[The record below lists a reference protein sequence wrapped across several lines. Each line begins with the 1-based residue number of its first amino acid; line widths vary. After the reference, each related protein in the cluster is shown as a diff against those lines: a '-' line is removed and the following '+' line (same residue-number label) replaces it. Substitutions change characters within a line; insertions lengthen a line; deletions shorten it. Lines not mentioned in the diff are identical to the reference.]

1 MRRRIGIW
9 VALMTAAWP
18 VWGWYVR
25 RMCDGSDEPWGIAAL
40 LTLVVIVAYKEIRGR
55 VSPGSYNLPIAG
67 LVLVLYAAVFGFV
80 SPLPRAV
87 LAMTATAIVVS
98 RLYFNCAFNP
108 GVWGLSMLSL
118 PLLATLQFY
127 LGYPLRVLVTM
138 LTVPLLRM
146 AGLAVVRQGAG
157 LALGQ
162 MTVMVDAPCSGIR
175 MLWVGGY
182 LVCLLAVLWQL
193 SARRTVLMGIAAI
206 AVIIAA
212 NVVRAAALFYLEAG
226 VVDLPGWAHQGV
238 GLVMFAFSAGAIAW
252 MMQWTCQ
259 NREVCA

>member
-1 MRRRIGIW
+1 MKRRIGILI
-9 VALMTAAWP
+9 ALMTAAWP
-18 VWGWYVR
+18 VWVWYVR
-25 RMCDGSDEPWGIAAL
+25 RMCDGSDEPWGIVAL
-40 LTLVVIVAYKEIRGR
+40 LTLAAIVAHKEITGR
-55 VSPGSYNLPIAG
+55 FSQGPYKLQIAG
-67 LVLVLYAAVFGFV
+67 LVLLVYAAAFGFV

-87 LAMTATAIVVS
+87 LTMTATAILLS
-98 RLYFNCAFNP
+98 RLYFDCAFNP

-157 LALGQ
+157 LAMGQ

-182 LVCLLAVLWQL
+182 LVCLLAVLWRL

-252 MMQWTCQ
+252 MMQWICQ